1 MTNEE
6 LDIARCNEAHRLFF
20 DKDNKKPS
28 ILIAAQLARE
38 GWMPPV
44 AVDPDWKEADLLYES
59 HDDHNDMLIDLAF
72 AGIKRGR
79 ALAAAEVKSRLIMTT
94 IGKGVTVEH
103 YADGTSKDV
112 QSEDAV

>member
-38 GWMPPV
+38 GWTPP
-44 AVDPDWKEADLLYES
+44 APPYNPRRAT
-59 HDDHNDMLIDLAF
+59 ND
-72 AGIKRGR
+72 
-79 ALAAAEVKSRLIMTT
+79 
-94 IGKGVTVEH
+94 
-103 YADGTSKDV
+103 
-112 QSEDAV
+112 